1 MNLTSEMKKRLV
13 ERINFQKKVESILG
27 VYPKMELIITNGKSS
42 DGFNL
47 RSLNLSLLKKPNV
60 STNVIPR

>member
-47 RSLNLSLLKKPNV
+47 RSLNLNLIKK
-60 STNVIPR
+60 R

>member
-47 RSLNLSLLKKPNV
+47 RSLNLNLIKKGNYVLP
-60 STNVIPR
+60 IR

>member
-13 ERINFQKKVESILG
+13 ERINFQKKVELILR

>member
-1 MNLTSEMKKRLV
+1 MTERQQRIINNQVELDRMKRELGLLPTMRI
-13 ERINFQKKVESILG
+13 ER
-27 VYPKMELIITNGKSS
+27 TNGKSS

-47 RSLNLSLLKKPNV
+47 RSLNLGLLKKPNV